1 MKLARRA
8 ALVVLAL
15 VPLSVAAI
23 EIAAAPQAAHA
34 APPANAHAGAVT
46 ADEALKMLMEGN
58 ERFVSGKPR
67 SRAGDVARRA
77 ELAQSQAPYA
87 VIVCCSDSR
96 VGPELVFDSGLGD
109 LFVIRTA
116 GEVFADPGYGS
127 IEYAVEHLHSPLVV
141 VVGHERCGAVSAAV
155 AGGDAPGH
163 IASIVKALQPA
174 VQATKGQPGDAIEN
188 AVKENVREL
197 VAKLQSTGP
206 ILSEFVHE
214 GKLKIVGACY
224 DLDSG
229 KVEMLPM
236 EKKN

>member
-8 ALVVLAL
+8 ALVLLAL

-23 EIAAAPQAAHA
+23 EIAAAPQAA
-34 APPANAHAGAVT
+34 APAKAHAGPVT

-77 ELAQSQAPYA
+77 ELAQSQSPYA

-127 IEYAVEHLHSPLVV
+127 IEYAVEHLHAPLVV

-155 AGGDAPGH
+155 AGGEAPGH

-188 AVKENVREL
+188 AVKEQVREL

-206 ILSEFVHE
+206 ILSEFAHE
-214 GKLKIVGACY
+214 GKLKIVGAY
-224 DLDSG
+224 HDLDTG
-229 KVEMLPM
+229 KVEMLPG

>member
-1 MKLARRA
+1 MSFNHHA
-8 ALVVLAL
+8 AVVLLAL
-15 VPLSVAAI
+15 APLSIGALGLAAG
-23 EIAAAPQAAHA
+23 PQAAPP
-34 APPANAHAGAVT
+34 PPAHSQAHAGSIN
-46 ADEALKMLMEGN
+46 ADEAMKLLTEGN
-58 ERFVSGKPR
+58 ERFVSGHPR

-77 ELAQSQAPYA
+77 ELTQSQSPYA

-127 IEYAVEHLHSPLVV
+127 IEYAVDHLHTPLVV
-141 VVGHERCGAVSAAV
+141 VVGHERCGAISAAV

-174 VQATKGQPGDAIEN
+174 VQASKGEKGDAIEN
-188 AVKENVREL
+188 AVKEQVREV
-197 VAKLQSTGP
+197 VARLQTTGP
-206 ILSEFVHE
+206 ILSEQVHD

-224 DLDSG
+224 DLDTG
-229 KVEMLPM
+229 KVEMLPAQ
-236 EKKN
+236 KN